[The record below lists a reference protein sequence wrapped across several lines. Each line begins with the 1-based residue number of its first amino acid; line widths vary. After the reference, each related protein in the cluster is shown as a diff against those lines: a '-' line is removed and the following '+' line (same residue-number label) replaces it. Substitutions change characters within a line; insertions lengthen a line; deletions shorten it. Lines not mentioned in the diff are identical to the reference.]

1 MKRFDTVVKF
11 ATTADSNKL
20 VSSMEDYARHYM
32 SSKYDVKGLSYE
44 TTKYSLEEKANKIN
58 ETFKSE
64 LARRSKYSLE
74 DFNNDIQE
82 YATYGVVAQM
92 AANIQKVMLDT
103 VTPIVTDAMGL
114 STLSNIQYGGYG
126 DVFEFELVDNSIY
139 EVSRMGRRQK
149 HTRTQTKKAS
159 TKTIATDMYGITTI
173 TNLPEILVGDSMFA
187 EDVML
192 KAISMVAKIYQL
204 VIGEFTTVSEA
215 MTDENLVLEN
225 FDETEF
231 LKKLRL
237 ASARNGA
244 KMVIVGDAV
253 ALKSVLPAE
262 ARTRILLGDE
272 YNTVGYMSVFNG
284 YTVLGFNVVSDG
296 NDGVVGLPTN
306 RIYALPVNGSK
317 LIQVAIGYTSTNT
330 DEDYDNNNLAILSTL
345 RKELGVSLA
354 TNKKIVKVKLAG

>member
-11 ATTADSNKL
+11 ATTADSKKL

-64 LARRSKYSLE
+64 LSRKSKYSLE
-74 DFNNDIQE
+74 DFSDVQE
-82 YATYGVVAQM
+82 YASYGAVTQM
-92 AANIQKVMLDT
+92 ASRIQRVMLDT

-114 STLSNIQYGGYG
+114 STLANIQYGGYN
-126 DVFEFELVDNSIY
+126 DTFEFELVDNSIY

-173 TNLPEILVGDSMFA
+173 TNLPEILVGDSMIA

-296 NDGVVGLPTN
+296 NDGVVGLPTD

-317 LIQVAIGYTSTNT
+317 LIQVAIGYTSSNT

>member
-64 LARRSKYSLE
+64 LAHRSKYSLE
-74 DFNNDIQE
+74 DFSDVQE
-82 YATYGVVAQM
+82 YASYGAVTQM
-92 AANIQKVMLDT
+92 AARIQKAMLDT

-114 STLSNIQYGGYG
+114 STLANIHYGGYG
-126 DVFEFELVDNSIY
+126 DTFEFELVDNSIY

-149 HTRTQTKKAS
+149 HTKTQEKKAS

-173 TNLPEILVGDSMFA
+173 TNLPEILVGDSMIA

-225 FDETEF
+225 FNETEF

-253 ALKSVLPAE
+253 ALKSVLPEE

-296 NDGVVGLPTN
+296 NDGVVGLPTD
-306 RIYALPVNGSK
+306 RVYALPVNGSK
-317 LIQVAIGYTSTNT
+317 LIQVAIGYTASNT

-354 TNKKIVKVKLAG
+354 TNKKIVKVKLAD